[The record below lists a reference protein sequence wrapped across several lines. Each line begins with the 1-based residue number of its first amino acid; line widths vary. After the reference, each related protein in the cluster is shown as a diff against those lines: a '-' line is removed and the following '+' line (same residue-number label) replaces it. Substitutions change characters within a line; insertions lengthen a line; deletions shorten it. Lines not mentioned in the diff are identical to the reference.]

1 VGKILAERTIEKYLS
16 EEGRY
21 PQSVA
26 FFWISSDI
34 INCDGEEFSEMLALI
49 GCKPVWSESGKVTGF
64 EIIPSSELKRPRI
77 DLTIRMSGI
86 VRDNFMEAVTLL
98 DNAIKAIAELNE
110 PDNYVR
116 EHTLE
121 NLKLQQETADKEED
135 ESKLFKRAASRIYS
149 NAPGSCSSGVYYA
162 VMASAW
168 ETEKDLSDIF
178 IQHNA
183 YIYGAD
189 DYGYASPNAFKE
201 TLRRV
206 DINTHKLSGDEQDFL
221 NAGGF
226 FSAVGGM
233 SLTVSSLKGRKVKN
247 YLSDT
252 RELGALSVR
261 TLSEELGRSLRVRVL
276 NPNWIE
282 SMKKHG
288 YKGAADVSRRIS
300 NTFGWQ
306 ATTKELDSKVFD
318 ELTNTYFLND
328 ENREFFEKNNPWA
341 LEEIGRRLLEAQSR
355 GLWQADEN
363 LLNQLKEKYLSL
375 EGVLEE
381 STEAYGGEL
390 QGGSVDIVTVR
401 DIGKWREK
409 MEAFLGTVGNTR

>member
-1 VGKILAERTIEKYLS
+1 VDDK
-16 EEGRY
+16 
-21 PQSVA
+21 
-26 FFWISSDI
+26 
-34 INCDGEEFSEMLALI
+34 AL
-49 GCKPVWSESGKVTGF
+49 
-64 EIIPSSELKRPRI
+64 
-77 DLTIRMSGI
+77 
-86 VRDNFMEAVTLL
+86 
-98 DNAIKAIAELNE
+98 
-110 PDNYVR
+110 
-116 EHTLE
+116 
-121 NLKLQQETADKEED
+121 
-135 ESKLFKRAASRIYS
+135 LFKRAASRIYS
-149 NAPGSCSSGVYYA
+149 NAPGSYSNGVYYA

-189 DYGYASPNAFKE
+189 EYGLASPSAFKE

-206 DINTHKLSGDEQDFL
+206 DINSQKLMGDEQDFL

-233 SLTVSSLKGRKVKN
+233 SLTINSLKGSKAKN
-247 YLSDT
+247 YLTDT

-261 TLSEELGRSLRVRVL
+261 TLAEELGRSLRVRLL

-282 SMKKHG
+282 GMKKHG
-288 YKGAADVSRRIS
+288 YKGAADISRRVT

-306 ATTKELDSKVFD
+306 ATTKELDSKAFD
-318 ELTNTYFLND
+318 ELTRTYFLND
-328 ENREFFEKNNPWA
+328 DNRTFFEKNNPWA

-355 GLWQADEN
+355 GLWEADPD
-363 LLNQLKEKYLSL
+363 LLDQLKEKYLSL

-401 DIGKWREK
+401 DLSKWRER
-409 MEAFLGTVGNTR
+409 MEAFLNAGGSGR